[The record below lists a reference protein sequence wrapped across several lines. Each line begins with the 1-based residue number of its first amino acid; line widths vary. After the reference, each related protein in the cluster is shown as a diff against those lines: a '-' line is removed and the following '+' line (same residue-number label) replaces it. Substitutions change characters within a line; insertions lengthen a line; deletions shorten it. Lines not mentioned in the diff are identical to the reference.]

1 MGVARPHLVDD
12 QEGGGI
18 RLFLRRLLDAS
29 AHGDGQRAE
38 PHALIDRRIEFR
50 NTRRRLVEP
59 LQHGDRVSMRSERRD
74 DKRACDCQALQEQP
88 APFDKLRVKNISW
101 GIPYWKMPS

>member
-38 PHALIDRRIEFR
+38 PHALIDRRIELR
-50 NTRRRLVEP
+50 NTRRRLVET
-59 LQHGDRVSMRSERRD
+59 LQHGDRIGVSGEWRE
-74 DKRACDCQALQEQP
+74 C
-88 APFDKLRVKNISW
+88 
-101 GIPYWKMPS
+101 